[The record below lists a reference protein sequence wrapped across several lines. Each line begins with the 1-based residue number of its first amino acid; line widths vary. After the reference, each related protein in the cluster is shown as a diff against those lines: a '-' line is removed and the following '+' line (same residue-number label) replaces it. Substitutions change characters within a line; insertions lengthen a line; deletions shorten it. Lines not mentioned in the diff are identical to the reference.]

1 MGKKIRTE
9 EVDHLFE
16 AILCLKD
23 KEECYTFFEDV
34 CTINELLSLSQRFE
48 VAKMLTDKRTYLDIS
63 EKTNSTSASDC
74 CRLLSEIYNQTLVN
88 SNASSEMLSLLKQQA
103 EKDKI
108 LSGLPAETETAGTE
122 GTQSDSVE
130 NNMAVVL
137 DSASPYVF
145 CVLSNNIKNSSE
157 AKENTKKISADIY
170 QYMTSESK
178 SPDTPS

>member
-1 MGKKIRTE
+1 
-9 EVDHLFE
+9 
-16 AILCLKD
+16 
-23 KEECYTFFEDV
+23 
-34 CTINELLSLSQRFE
+34 
-48 VAKMLTDKRTYLDIS
+48 
-63 EKTNSTSASDC
+63 
-74 CRLLSEIYNQTLVN
+74 
-88 SNASSEMLSLLKQQA
+88 MLSLLKQQA

-157 AKENTKKISADIY
+157 AKKKKKKRFLRTY
-170 QYMTSESK
+170 TSI
-178 SPDTPS
+178 

>member
-1 MGKKIRTE
+1 MKN
-9 EVDHLFE
+9 DSLLFYR
-16 AILCLKD
+16 IVRDFL
-23 KEECYTFFEDV
+23 
-34 CTINELLSLSQRFE
+34 TIYLPKQRGASQNT
-48 VAKMLTDKRTYLDIS
+48 AKSYRDTLNLFIDYISASQGTPLADIS
-63 EKTNSTSASDC
+63 FKCISREPVESFLMWLETDRGYS
-74 CRLLSEIYNQTLVN
+74 VN
-88 SNASSEMLSLLKQQA
+88 SRNQRMCAVKSFLRYAA

>member
-1 MGKKIRTE
+1 
-9 EVDHLFE
+9 
-16 AILCLKD
+16 
-23 KEECYTFFEDV
+23 
-34 CTINELLSLSQRFE
+34 
-48 VAKMLTDKRTYLDIS
+48 
-63 EKTNSTSASDC
+63 
-74 CRLLSEIYNQTLVN
+74 
-88 SNASSEMLSLLKQQA
+88 MLSLLKQQA

-108 LSGLPAETETAGTE
+108 LSGLPSETETAGTE